1 MIARRSGTR
10 FAVLALW
17 VLCLTPFIFF
27 CVVPIGVLVWR
38 AFDGSSTH
46 QPLLTSR
53 SGQLL
58 IRSLALSLLVAL
70 FATTLGTVL
79 GFRLGSTRWPGKTI
93 ARIALLMP
101 LMVPPYLHALGW
113 TTLLR
118 AGGPVSDWLATWLGI
133 PSGVTVD
140 AIYSFGGAVFVL
152 SLAYFPVAVLFAE
165 KSLAWS
171 SPSLVEA
178 AQVFGA
184 GPWQAFLVA
193 RWPFLRPAVAS
204 AAMIIFLLAS
214 SDLGVPTI
222 LKVDVFNF
230 EVFTQ
235 LAAFNDTRAA
245 TLLGAPLGV
254 IGLIAVKLER
264 RIAGGTTQP
273 DTDMERPRPAR
284 RLTIVSNIG
293 LVALAVAIGG
303 ALPLAAIVSEAINRN
318 AFTKMSDLAA
328 APAWNTLW
336 YSVFAAM
343 ALLVLSMALTAVL
356 CHASHRTRNAMD
368 GLLAM
373 GFAIP
378 STIVALGLLATYDR
392 PGVSRWITPSLLVV
406 AALVVRYAIVA
417 LRIVQQSV
425 LQIPSELFDA
435 AATAGAGIK
444 TIFWRI
450 ILPLVRVPL
459 LAVVALGF
467 IFASGEIGSTILLHP
482 PGGDTLPIALY
493 AIEANSPR
501 SYVAALALIQMALL
515 GGVLLL
521 SAIVWRFARAR

>member
-1 MIARRSGTR
+1 MIARWPGTR
-10 FAVLALW
+10 FTVLALW
-17 VLCLTPFIFF
+17 VVCLAPFVLF
-27 CVVPIGVLVWR
+27 CVVPICLLVWR
-38 AFDGSSTH
+38 AFDGSSTS
-46 QPLLTSR
+46 QPLLTVH
-53 SGQLL
+53 GLQLL
-58 IRSLALSLLVAL
+58 TRSLVMSLLVAM

-79 GFRLGSTRWPGKTI
+79 GFRLGATKWPGKTI
-93 ARIALLMP
+93 ARIALLIP
-101 LMVPPYLHALGW
+101 LLVPPYLHALGW

-118 AGGPVSDWLATWLGI
+118 VDAPVSNWLAACGI
-133 PSGVTVD
+133 PASATVD

-184 GPWQAFLVA
+184 SPWQAFLVA

-245 TLLGAPLGV
+245 TLLCVPLVV

-273 DTDMERPRPAR
+273 DTDMEPPRPAK
-284 RLTIVSNIG
+284 RLTIVLNIG

-303 ALPLAAIVSEAINRN
+303 ALPLVAIVLEAIDRD
-318 AFTKMSDLAA
+318 AFTKMLDLAA

-336 YSVFAAM
+336 YSAFAAL
-343 ALLVLSMALTAVL
+343 ALLVLSIAITAVL

-435 AATAGAGIK
+435 AATAGADIK

-450 ILPLVRVPL
+450 ILPLIRVPL
-459 LAVVALGF
+459 LAVIALGF

-482 PGGDTLPIALY
+482 PGGETLPIALY

-501 SYVAALALIQMALL
+501 SHVMALALIQMVFLSS
-515 GGVLLL
+515 VMLL
-521 SAIVWRFARAR
+521 SAIVWRVVRET

>member
-1 MIARRSGTR
+1 MIARWSGTR
-10 FAVLALW
+10 FTVLALW
-17 VLCLTPFIFF
+17 VVCLTPFVLF
-27 CVVPIGVLVWR
+27 CVVPICKLFWR
-38 AFDGSSTH
+38 AFDGSSTS
-46 QPLLTSR
+46 QPLLTAHSA
-53 SGQLL
+53 QLL
-58 IRSLALSLLVAL
+58 IRSLALSFFVAL

-79 GFRLGSTRWPGKTI
+79 GFRLGATKWPGKTI

-118 AGGPVSDWLATWLGI
+118 VEGPVSEWLAVWGI
-133 PSGVTVD
+133 PARATDD

-152 SLAYFPVAVLFAE
+152 SLAYFPVAVLFTE
-165 KSLAWS
+165 KSMAWS

-204 AAMIIFLLAS
+204 SAMIIFLLAS

-245 TLLGAPLGV
+245 TLLCAPLAV

-264 RIAGGTTQP
+264 RIADGTTQP
-273 DTDMERPRPAR
+273 DTDMERPRPAG

-303 ALPLAAIVSEAINRN
+303 ALPLAAILSEAIDRN
-318 AFTKMSDLAA
+318 AFTKMSELAA
-328 APAWNTLW
+328 APAWNTLS
-336 YSVFAAM
+336 YSAFAAL
-343 ALLVLSMALTAVL
+343 ALLLLSMALTAVL

-425 LQIPSELFDA
+425 LQIPLELFDA

-450 ILPLVRVPL
+450 ILPLIRVPL
-459 LAVVALGF
+459 LAVTALGF

-482 PGGDTLPIALY
+482 PGGETLPIALY

-501 SYVAALALIQMALL
+501 SYVAALALIQIALL
-515 GGVLLL
+515 CGVLLL
-521 SAIVWRFARAR
+521 SAIVLSLARTR